1 MKKIIIAMSI
11 FLSTSISALASTG
24 ATLTVQAEHILWTE
38 LANENVATKYHSEVR
53 CLAENIYFE
62 ARAESFS
69 GKAAVANVTR
79 NRVNDS
85 RWPSTY
91 CAVVMEGPIK
101 ESWKTRGK
109 DVPDSERV
117 YWPRKHKCQ
126 FSWYC
131 DGLSDDPKDKKAYQK
146 ALDFAT
152 LIMHN
157 DIQFVDIT
165 DGATH
170 YHADYVKPDWAKT
183 KTRTTEIGDHIFYRW
198 EKK

>member
-1 MKKIIIAMSI
+1 
-11 FLSTSISALASTG
+11 
-24 ATLTVQAEHILWTE
+24 
-38 LANENVATKYHSEVR
+38 
-53 CLAENIYFE
+53 
-62 ARAESFS
+62 
-69 GKAAVANVTR
+69 
-79 NRVNDS
+79 VNDD
-85 RWPSTY
+85 RF
-91 CAVVMEGPIK
+91 
-101 ESWKTRGK
+101 
-109 DVPDSERV
+109 PDSVCEVVLQAQMKPSWRDGT
-117 YWPRKHKCQ
+117 PTPIRNKCQ

-131 DGLSDDPKDKKAYQK
+131 DGKSDEVKDEKTYQK
-146 ALDFAT
+146 ILDFAR

>member
-1 MKKIIIAMSI
+1 MND
-11 FLSTSISALASTG
+11 TLA
-24 ATLTVQAEHILWTE
+24 AAIL
-38 LANENVATKYHSEVR
+38 LIGVATPTAGVPPEDRVVSESVE
-53 CLAENIYFE
+53 CLAKNMYYE
-62 ARAESFS
+62 ARSQGTA
-69 GKAAVANVTR
+69 GQLAVSAVVL
-79 NRVNDS
+79 NRVNDARFPIS
-85 RWPSTY
+85 VCEDRYQGPTRKSWKDPSESY
-91 CAVVMEGPIK
+91 PIK
-101 ESWKTRGK
+101 NR
-109 DVPDSERV
+109 
-117 YWPRKHKCQ
+117 CQ

-131 DGLSDDPKDKKAYQK
+131 DGLSDKPKNDKVWKK
-146 ALDFAT
+146 VLDLSK

>member
-1 MKKIIIAMSI
+1 MKELITAGLLFMS
-11 FLSTSISALASTG
+11 SP
-24 ATLTVQAEHILWTE
+24 VQAADNNIVWNDNEH
-38 LANENVATKYHSEVR
+38 VK
-53 CLAENIYFE
+53 CLALNMYHE
-62 ARAESFS
+62 ARDQGTA
-69 GKAAVANVTR
+69 GKLAVSAVVL

-85 RWPSTY
+85 RFPNTICEVVKQGPTRKSWRDP
-91 CAVVMEGPIK
+91 AVSYPI
-101 ESWKTRGK
+101 RN
-109 DVPDSERV
+109 
-117 YWPRKHKCQ
+117 KCQ

-131 DGLSDDPKDKKAYQK
+131 DGVSDEVKDEKSYQK
-146 ALDFAT
+146 ILDFAR
-152 LIMHN
+152 LILHN

>member
-1 MKKIIIAMSI
+1 MKEIITAGLLFVAAPIEVITADKPTYGS
-11 FLSTSISALASTG
+11 S
-24 ATLTVQAEHILWTE
+24 EHIQ
-38 LANENVATKYHSEVR
+38 
-53 CLAENIYFE
+53 CLAMNMYHE
-62 ARAESFS
+62 ARDQGTA
-69 GKAAVANVTR
+69 GKLAVSAVVL
-79 NRVNDS
+79 NRVNDN
-85 RWPSTY
+85 RFPDNV
-91 CAVVMEGPIK
+91 CEVVLQAQMKP
-101 ESWKTRGK
+101 SWKTGLP
-109 DVPDSERV
+109 VPIRN
-117 YWPRKHKCQ
+117 RCQ

-131 DGLSDDPKDKKAYQK
+131 DGKSDEVKDKKAYQK
-146 ALDFAT
+146 ILDFAR

>member
-1 MKKIIIAMSI
+1 MKELITAGLLFMSYP
-11 FLSTSISALASTG
+11 A
-24 ATLTVQAEHILWTE
+24 QAAENNIVWNDNEH
-38 LANENVATKYHSEVR
+38 VK
-53 CLAENIYFE
+53 CLALNMYHE
-62 ARAESFS
+62 ARDQGTA
-69 GKAAVANVTR
+69 GKLAVSAVVM

-85 RWPSTY
+85 RFPNTICEVIKQGPTRKSWRDPSVSY
-91 CAVVMEGPIK
+91 PIK
-101 ESWKTRGK
+101 NR
-109 DVPDSERV
+109 
-117 YWPRKHKCQ
+117 CQ

-131 DGLSDDPKDKKAYQK
+131 DGVSDEVKDEKSYQK
-146 ALDFAT
+146 ILDFAR

-170 YHADYVKPDWAKT
+170 YHADYVKPDWANT

>member
-1 MKKIIIAMSI
+1 MSFTDVLLTGMMIIVPAVSN
-11 FLSTSISALASTG
+11 LP
-24 ATLTVQAEHILWTE
+24 
-38 LANENVATKYHSEVR
+38 ENKTAAKE
-53 CLAENIYFE
+53 CLAVNMYHE
-62 ARAESFS
+62 ARDQGTA
-69 GKAAVANVTR
+69 GRLAVSAVVL
-79 NRVNDS
+79 NRVRDS
-85 RWPSTY
+85 RFPNTV
-91 CAVVMEGPIK
+91 CEVVYQAQMKP
-101 ESWKTRGK
+101 SWKTGLP
-109 DVPDSERV
+109 VPIRN
-117 YWPRKHKCQ
+117 RCQ

-131 DGLSDDPKDKKAYQK
+131 DGKSDEVKDKKTYQK
-146 ALDFAT
+146 ILDFAR